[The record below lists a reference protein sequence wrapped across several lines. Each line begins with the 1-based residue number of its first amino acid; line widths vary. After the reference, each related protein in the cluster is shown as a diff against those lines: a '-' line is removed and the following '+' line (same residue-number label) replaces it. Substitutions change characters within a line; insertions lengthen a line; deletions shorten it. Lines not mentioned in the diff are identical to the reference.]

1 MKNYMNKDQK
11 MPLYGIGPFLILAVA
26 LLSLLGI
33 LLSYTVLSGGTV
45 NGQGKL
51 LFCFAAFLLISSGL
65 LIWFFGAVHSDV
77 DSYIKE
83 NRLKTDGIYARTR
96 NPMYTG
102 WWFVLIGI
110 LLFRHN
116 LWTLPLIPLQWA
128 LLTVVLKRTEE
139 QWLKEL
145 FEEEY
150 ENYCK
155 KVNRLL
161 PCKKII

>member
-11 MPLYGIGPFLILAVA
+11 MPLYGIGPFLVLTVA

-33 LLSYTVLSGGTV
+33 ILSLTVLSSGRVKGIGV
-45 NGQGKL
+45 L
-51 LFCFAAFLLISSGL
+51 LFYFAAFLLISSGF

-77 DSYIKE
+77 DCYIQE
-83 NRLKTDGIYARTR
+83 NRLKTDGIYAWTR

-102 WWFVLIGI
+102 WWFALIGI
-110 LLFRHN
+110 LLLRHN
-116 LWTLPLIPLQWA
+116 LWILPLIPMQWI

-139 QWLKEL
+139 RWLKEL
-145 FEEEY
+145 FGEEY
-150 ENYCK
+150 ERYCK

-161 PCKKII
+161 PCKK

>member
-1 MKNYMNKDQK
+1 MKNYMNKNQK
-11 MPLYGIGPFLILAVA
+11 MPLYGIGPFLIFAVA
-26 LLSLLGI
+26 FLSLLGI
-33 LLSYTVLSGGTV
+33 ILSLTVLSGGTV
-45 NGQGKL
+45 KGIGKL
-51 LFCFAAFLLISSGL
+51 LFNLAAFLLISSGF

-83 NRLKTDGIYARTR
+83 NRLKTDGIYAWTR

-116 LWTLPLIPLQWA
+116 LWTLPLILIQWV
-128 LLTVVLKRTEE
+128 LLSMVLKRTEE
-139 QWLKEL
+139 RWLKEL
-145 FEEEY
+145 FGEEY
-150 ENYCK
+150 EQYCK
-155 KVNRLL
+155 KVNRLM

>member
-1 MKNYMNKDQK
+1 MKNYINKNQK

-26 LLSLLGI
+26 LISLLGI
-33 LLSYTVLSGGTV
+33 ILSLTVLSGGTV
-45 NGQGKL
+45 KGIGKF
-51 LFCFAAFLLISSGL
+51 LFDFAAFLLISSGF

-83 NRLKTDGIYARTR
+83 NRLKTDGIYSWTR

-102 WWFVLIGI
+102 LWFVLIGI

-116 LWTLPLIPLQWA
+116 LWTLPLIPIQWV
-128 LLTVVLKRTEE
+128 LLSMVLKRTEE
-139 QWLKEL
+139 RWLKEL
-145 FEEEY
+145 FGEEY
-150 ENYCK
+150 ERYCK

-161 PCKKII
+161 PIKW